1 MQGMVV
7 VGLIVEE
14 LSNINV
20 KCVKYRSRSPG
31 QGTCQ
36 ASAMRWST
44 MQGLV
49 VVGLIFEEIPN
60 INIKCVEVTGVHNI
74 GQGHQVKV
82 TRSRYMLSQYIEKKC
97 YIRFG
102 GWRPY
107 SWWHMKGW
115 LKRCKSQWSAKYRS
129 RSTSEGNCWVRTL
142 RRSTMQ
148 GLMVVG
154 LTVEEILNVDVK
166 CVKGTGPQNIGQ
178 GHWVKIPAES
188 VHLGEA
194 LCKVWWLEVLHLRRS
209 GTLT

>member
-36 ASAMRWST
+36 ASGMRWST

-60 INIKCVEVTGVHNI
+60 INIKCVKVTGVHNI

-82 TRSRYMLSQYIEKKC
+82 PAKSVHRDEV

-107 SWWHMKGW
+107 SWGHMEGW
-115 LKRCKSQWSAKYRS
+115 RKRCKSQWSAKYRS
-129 RSTSEGNCWVRTL
+129 RSPSEGTCRVRTL

-166 CVKGTGPQNIGQ
+166 CVKGTGAQNIGQ
-178 GHWVKIPAES
+178 GHRVKIPAES

>member
-20 KCVKYRSRSPG
+20 KCVKYRSRSLG

-36 ASAMRWST
+36 ARAMRWST

-49 VVGLIFEEIPN
+49 VVVLIWGDTE
-60 INIKCVEVTGVHNI
+60 
-74 GQGHQVKV
+74 HQYKMCRSHWSAQY
-82 TRSRYMLSQYIEKKC
+82 RSRSPGQRYLSSQYIEKKC

-107 SWWHMKGW
+107 SWGHMEGW
-115 LKRCKSQWSAKYRS
+115 PKRCKSQWSVKYRS
-129 RSTSEGNCWVRTL
+129 RSPSQGTCRVRTL

-154 LTVEEILNVDVK
+154 LIVEEILNVDVK
-166 CVKGTGPQNIGQ
+166 CVKGTGAQNIGQ
-178 GHWVKIPAES
+178 GHRVKIPAKS
-188 VHLGEA
+188 VHIGEA

-209 GTLT
+209 GTLM